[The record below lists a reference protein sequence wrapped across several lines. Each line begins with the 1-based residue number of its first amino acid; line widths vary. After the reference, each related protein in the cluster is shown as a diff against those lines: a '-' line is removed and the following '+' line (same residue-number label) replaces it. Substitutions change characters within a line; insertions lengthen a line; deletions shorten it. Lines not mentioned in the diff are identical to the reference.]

1 MRRLK
6 QPITLPEKETFS
18 DGLRALVSYA
28 LSPDVA
34 TRPAMKDILE
44 HDFLRE
50 TDETHPTKSL
60 SELVQTYYAWL
71 FGGGQRV
78 SLFMPGGAAAAST
91 EDPDNN
97 IDDIDE
103 WNFGITQDFE
113 RRVSA
118 ILEIPDFSI
127 ISPGEP
133 MEGEETPKGA
143 SKPSSHS
150 PQMTHAQL
158 ANFEARV
165 KRGADLSHLFD
176 QSKPA
181 YEYKTK
187 TDFIPVPEQ
196 RRISDLPFRAM
207 AEDRP
212 SSIASNVID
221 LGDFDEADY
230 AVVAAPKTDEKIQ
243 TSYPATPRRGETIRL
258 ADASTLRD
266 KRANSKGPR
275 DPQNQSLTARRTS
288 STEAVPRTTIA
299 HDFAMSQEDWTVK
312 NRSKAPE
319 LQEPAEITSSR
330 PGHATMDW
338 SFASAMSEAT
348 VSPVPQINPP
358 EPSPV
363 QLDEPSGPSE
373 PTEFEQRARKHATM
387 EWSFSSAMAEAT
399 VTDDEE
405 EVQSF
410 VPKPDLIID
419 SSPPIGR
426 SQQIQPSRPTPT
438 RPAPLMRQMTMPVT
452 MDDFAQVEEQ
462 DIPRPST
469 ALSEAYSDI
478 STSSTDI
485 DPFGLE
491 CDDDDYP
498 GPATLDEDVG
508 AGMSAFYSGRGR
520 TMLGETSGTAY
531 SSPPAATPLTASGPA
546 PYPLGRP
553 ARIGDEGFP
562 GQSINTSSIVNRAVR
577 GGAVGGSSPALG
589 GASSST
595 MLASPPSSNA
605 QALPTGTTTNR
616 PVVEVPSAAPP
627 SMAAL
632 SDGASTAVIEA
643 ELTRMLEEMQGT
655 LNAAR
660 GVVGGLD
667 RGWRR
672 ERESDEWEDEE

>member
-6 QPITLPEKETFS
+6 QPLTLPEKETFS

-34 TRPAMKDILE
+34 TRPSMKDILQ

-50 TDETHPTKSL
+50 TDETHPTNSL
-60 SELVQTYYAWL
+60 SELVQIYYAWL

-78 SLFMPGGAAAAST
+78 SLFMPGGAAAAAT

-97 IDDIDE
+97 IGDIDE

-118 ILEIPDFSI
+118 ILEIPDFSV
-127 ISPGEP
+127 ISPSET

-143 SKPSSHS
+143 NKPSSHS

-165 KRGADLSHLFD
+165 KRGADLSNLFD

-230 AVVAAPKTDEKIQ
+230 AAVAAPRTDEKIQ

-288 STEAVPRTTIA
+288 SAEALPRTTVS

-312 NRSKAPE
+312 NRNKAPE

-338 SFASAMSEAT
+338 SFASAMSEASVT
-348 VSPVPQINPP
+348 SVPQINPP

-363 QLDEPSGPSE
+363 QIDEPSGPAE
-373 PTEFEQRARKHATM
+373 TTEFEQKARKHATM

-399 VTDDEE
+399 VTEDEE
-405 EVQSF
+405 EEHPS
-410 VPKPDLIID
+410 VPTSSVVID
-419 SSPPIGR
+419 SSPPMSR
-426 SQQIQPSRPTPT
+426 QQPLHSSGPTPT
-438 RPAPLMRQMTMPVT
+438 RPSPLTRQMTMPVT
-452 MDDFAQVEEQ
+452 IDDFAQVEER

-491 CDDDDYP
+491 REDDDYP
-498 GPATLDEDVG
+498 GPATMEEDVG
-508 AGMSAFYSGRGR
+508 MGMSAFYSGRGR
-520 TMLGETSGTAY
+520 TMLGETTGLAY
-531 SSPPAATPLTASGPA
+531 SSPSTAAPLTASGPA

-553 ARIGDEGFP
+553 ARIGEEGFP
-562 GQSINTSSIVNRAVR
+562 GQSINTSSVNRPA
-577 GGAVGGSSPALG
+577 GGAGSSSHARTSSTIIASP
-589 GASSST
+589 SSST
-595 MLASPPSSNA
+595 S
-605 QALPTGTTTNR
+605 QALPTTGTTAHR
-616 PVVEVPSAAPP
+616 SVVEVPSAAPP

-632 SDGASTAVIEA
+632 SDGASTDVIEA